1 MFDFDF
7 RLFFIL
13 CKWEEVIIMKI
24 VKEVSILSGVSVC
37 ILYYYD
43 KIGLFLFIVLFEV
56 GYWFYDDEVLI
67 CL

>member
-1 MFDFDF
+1 
-7 RLFFIL
+7 
-13 CKWEEVIIMKI
+13 MKI